1 MMNKLSIKMKIIM
14 LTVSLLIVTAF
25 IGTVAF
31 RGFNLVSDE
40 TTIALDAERLALT
53 IKEMDITHLIN
64 VERIISYFYD
74 PAVKTVTIPS
84 DDRSC
89 SLGKWISSR
98 ESSDAADEFPEIST
112 ALGRLKVSHKKLHA
126 VLLNIKKLNDTNSG
140 SKETI
145 MPQAIKIYG
154 EEVKPALGVVRQN
167 LHEITTALRE
177 ITEEKEIAL
186 GADINSARSLV
197 YSVTIFAIIVG
208 LALSW
213 FIGSVITRPVLETV
227 RLAQKMAEGDFANRI
242 DKHNGDETGQL
253 TRAMNQTMI
262 YVSSILHN
270 VASEVMVLGNS
281 SKELKTVAKN
291 LQEGMEV
298 TTKRSSSVAA
308 ASEEMSTNMSAV
320 AAASEEA
327 ATGVNL
333 VSTAAE
339 GVMEAMS
346 EVAGKANDARDISAN
361 AVTMVHA
368 SSEKVDILGT
378 AADEITKVTE
388 VINEISDQTNLLAL
402 NATIEAARA
411 GDAGKGFAVVAN
423 EIKDLA
429 KQTAD
434 ATGEIRAKIEAIRS
448 SVRETVHEIGQIS
461 GAIAGVDKVVV
472 EISHAVEVQTET
484 TREISDNI
492 VQAAAGISEVNENV
506 AQSSAVAGMIAK
518 DITEVSDVAT
528 SLAFS
533 GNDVRGWADDLGY
546 VTTRLHSG
554 MDRFSLRTGNE
565 VVDVFSGEETELIT
579 WDERIQLG
587 IKVIDDQHKI
597 LVDLINKIFLII
609 KQGHEMSTMAPV
621 VEELANYC
629 VTHFKFEESLLEK
642 GKFPDIV
649 RHKKIHVS
657 VVNRVLGYKKDLEDG
672 RLDATQFM
680 GFVSDW
686 LAQHIKTED
695 RQYVP
700 YVKQVV

>member
-1 MMNKLSIKMKIIM
+1 MNKLSIKMKIIV
-14 LTVSLLIVTAF
+14 LTLSLLVVTAL
-25 IGTVAF
+25 IGTIAF
-31 RGFNLVSDE
+31 RSFTMVKRE
-40 TTIALDAERLALT
+40 TTIALKAERLALT
-53 IKEMDITHLIN
+53 MKQMDIAHLSN
-64 VERIISYFYD
+64 VEKISAYFYD
-74 PAVKTVTIPS
+74 PAVDRVVVAP

-89 SLGKWISSR
+89 DLGKWLFSE
-98 ESSDAADEFPEIST
+98 ESSIAEDDFPEIATSIE
-112 ALGRLKVSHKKLHA
+112 RLKKSHKKLHA
-126 VLLNIKKLNDTNSG
+126 AILDVKELHEKSG
-140 SKETI
+140 GDKTAV
-145 MPQAIKIYG
+145 MDDAVKVYV
-154 EEVKPALGVVRQN
+154 EEIKPALAVVRQD
-167 LHEITTALRE
+167 LHEITTSLRTLTVENEKALE
-177 ITEEKEIAL
+177 
-186 GADINSARSLV
+186 ADISSARSLV
-197 YSVTIFAIIVG
+197 FSFTLFAGIAG
-208 LALSW
+208 LGFSW
-213 FIGSVITRPVLETV
+213 FIGISITRPVLETV
-227 RLAQKMAEGDFANRI
+227 RLAKKMAEGDFANRI

-253 TRAMNQTMI
+253 TRAMNETMI
-262 YVSSILHN
+262 NVSSILHN

-291 LQEGMEV
+291 LQNGMNV
-298 TTKRSSSVAA
+298 TTERSSSVAA
-308 ASEEMSTNMSAV
+308 ASEEMSANMSAV

-327 ATGVNL
+327 STGVNL

-339 GVMEAMS
+339 GVMAAMA
-346 EVAGKANDARDISAN
+346 EVAGKAGDARDISAN
-361 AVTMVHA
+361 AVTMVHT

-411 GDAGKGFAVVAN
+411 GEAGKGFAVVAN

-434 ATGEIRAKIEAIRS
+434 ATGEIREKIEAIRS
-448 SVRETVHEIGQIS
+448 SVRETVSEIGKIS

-472 EISHAVEVQTET
+472 EISHAVEEQTET

-518 DITEVSDVAT
+518 DITEVSDVAKG
-528 SLAFS
+528 LVFS
-533 GNDVRGWADDLGY
+533 GNDVNGWAEDLGHA
-546 VTTRLHSG
+546 TKRLHTG
-554 MDRFSLRTGNE
+554 MDKFDLRTGDE
-565 VVDVFSGEETELIT
+565 VVNVYSGEQTDLMV

-609 KQGHEMSTMAPV
+609 KQGHELSAMEPV

-629 VTHFKFEESLLEK
+629 VTHFTFEEGLLEK
-642 GKFPDIV
+642 GNFPDIV

-657 VVNRVLGYKKDLEDG
+657 VVNRVLGFKKDLEEG
-672 RLDATQFM
+672 HLDTTKFM

-700 YVKQVV
+700 FVKQIV